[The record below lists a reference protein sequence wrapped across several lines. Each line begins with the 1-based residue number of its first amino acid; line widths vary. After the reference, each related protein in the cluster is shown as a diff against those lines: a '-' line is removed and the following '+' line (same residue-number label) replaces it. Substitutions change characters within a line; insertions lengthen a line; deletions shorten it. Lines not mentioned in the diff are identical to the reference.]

1 MGLLARLGAS
11 LRRSPPPIADAL
23 WHRALAA
30 CPLARRLD
38 PDRQA
43 RLRECAA
50 WFLARKSFSAVA
62 GAELDDLRRLL
73 IALQATLPVLE
84 LGVHALRGWRE
95 VIVYPGEFK
104 VQRSHEDAAGVVTEG
119 DEVLVGEAW
128 ERGPLILSW
137 ADVAT
142 DLAQPWDGFNV
153 VAHEIAHKL
162 DLLDGAADGVPELP
176 RALSRRTW
184 IAVFQAAYDRHV
196 RAVER
201 GRRTAIDAYAAEGAD
216 EFFAVVS
223 ELHFSDP
230 APLVRAE
237 PEVAA
242 LLTAYYG
249 PAPGAGRAAQP
260 GLKRTMKRAPPSS
273 GE

>member
-1 MGLLARLGAS
+1 MGLFARLGAS
-11 LRRSPPPIADAL
+11 LRRTPPPITDAR
-23 WHRALAA
+23 WHRAVAA

-38 PDRQA
+38 PGSQA
-43 RLRECAA
+43 RLRGHAA

-62 GAELDDLRRLL
+62 GIELDDQRRLL

-104 VQRSHEDAAGVVTEG
+104 VRRSHEDAAGVVTEG
-119 DEVLVGEAW
+119 DDVLVGEAW
-128 ERGPLILSW
+128 ERGPVILSW

-153 VAHEIAHKL
+153 VVHEIAHKL
-162 DLLDGAADGVPELP
+162 DLLDGAVDGVPELP
-176 RALSRRTW
+176 RTLSRRTW
-184 IAVFQAAYDRHV
+184 IEAFQAAYDRHA

-223 ELHFSDP
+223 EMHFSDP
-230 APLVRAE
+230 VPLARAE

-249 PAPGAGRAAQP
+249 PAPGAGRARLSPA
-260 GLKRTMKRAPPSS
+260 
-273 GE
+273 

>member
-1 MGLLARLGAS
+1 MGLLARFGAS
-11 LRRSPPPIADAL
+11 LRRTPPPIADAL
-23 WHRALAA
+23 WRSAVAA

-38 PDRQA
+38 RDRQT
-43 RLRECAA
+43 RLRGHAT

-62 GAELDDLRRLL
+62 GAELDDQRRLL

-84 LGVHALRGWRE
+84 LGVRALRGWRE

-119 DEVLVGEAW
+119 DDALIGEAW

-137 ADVAT
+137 ADVAS

-162 DLLDGAADGVPELP
+162 DMLDGAADGMPELP
-176 RALSRRTW
+176 QTLSRRAW
-184 IAVFQAAYDRHV
+184 ITAFQAAFDRHA

-201 GRRTAIDAYAAEGAD
+201 GRRTVIDAYAAEGAD

-223 ELHFSDP
+223 EMHFSDP

-237 PEVAA
+237 PVLAA

-249 PAPGAGRAAQP
+249 PAPGAARAR
-260 GLKRTMKRAPPSS
+260 LSS
-273 GE
+273 A

>member
-1 MGLLARLGAS
+1 MGAS
-11 LRRSPPPIADAL
+11 LRRSPPPITDVL
-23 WHRALAA
+23 WHRAVAA
-30 CPLARRLD
+30 CPLAGRLD
-38 PDRQA
+38 PGRQE
-43 RLRECAA
+43 RLRAHAA

-104 VQRSHEDAAGVVTEG
+104 VRRSHEDAAGVVTEG
-119 DEVLVGEAW
+119 DDVLVGEAW

-137 ADVAT
+137 ADVAS

-153 VAHEIAHKL
+153 VVHEIAHKL
-162 DLLDGAADGVPELP
+162 DLLDGAVDGVPELP
-176 RALSRRTW
+176 RTLSRRTW
-184 IAVFQAAYDRHV
+184 IDAFQAAYDRHA

-223 ELHFSDP
+223 EMHFSDP
-230 APLVRAE
+230 APLARAE
-237 PEVAA
+237 REVAA
-242 LLTAYYG
+242 WLTAYYG
-249 PAPGAGRAAQP
+249 PAPGAGGARLSPA
-260 GLKRTMKRAPPSS
+260 
-273 GE
+273 